1 MSFTNLVSRLPS
13 GKALPPS
20 LYDEEF
26 VVTSIDKVQNI
37 LSNRA
42 HFNSVYVNIVDRP
55 SVAVNINTLVNSN
68 IGSRKF
74 KRRDWSR
81 LFE

>member
-26 VVTSIDKVQNI
+26 VVTSIDKIQNI

-42 HFNSVYVNIVDRP
+42 HFNSVYVKIVDRP

-68 IGSRKF
+68 IASRKF